1 MSRWRLRLD
10 PEAAQYQRDYSEFI
24 NDNSWKDVENQVR
37 SIPGEWSKVNAAG
50 GWTALLPVTWP
61 VGRV

>member
-1 MSRWRLRLD
+1 MNL
-10 PEAAQYQRDYSEFI
+10 